1 MFYLFGKLLLKIH
14 KTNNKLSFQYFLSM
28 EIKILATKVRNA
40 FDFEK
45 RNISADYMI
54 LVPNIGNDMPRIIL
68 YHSYFQFYLDNFLNA
83 ENV

>member
-1 MFYLFGKLLLKIH
+1 MKIH
-14 KTNNKLSFQYFLSM
+14 ETNHELSFQYFLFM
-28 EIKILATKVRNA
+28 ETKILATKVRNT